1 MQFVK
6 ISVQKDQT
14 LTGEQASSTS
24 GKIQER
30 DVNFLHQAREGRV
43 KSQYQASFIQPTNNV
58 EWLQRVIYCSSSVI
72 VNTTKILRTN
82 IVAIKH

>member
-30 DVNFLHQAREGRV
+30 DVNFLHQAREG
-43 KSQYQASFIQPTNNV
+43 KELKASTKLHSSNQQITLSGYNV
-58 EWLQRVIYCSSSVI
+58 
-72 VNTTKILRTN
+72 
-82 IVAIKH
+82 